1 MIGEP
6 HRIEEVEF
14 PHEFHVPVRVPRRF
28 GARKIPRGVRQMQ
41 RHHCGLFE
49 TWKRGTCVTGV
60 DELAVWRALAEGEEV
75 VVESVAAH
83 HDREHVA
90 GVQNRGGEE
99 EVVLRHGDELFGET
113 HGGGDETVD
122 GGEGGEVGEEG
133 GGYGGVVATAD
144 DEERGGEG
152 GEAGKDVLDGAV
164 EDDVAIDVAVETAAV
179 VSLDPLGHAGE
190 KRQTAAV
197 QSGRSGGFMF
207 QILESIGP
215 VNVDFACTLFPV
227 FAVSK

>member
-1 MIGEP
+1 MIGEA

-14 PHEFHVPVRVPRRF
+14 PHEFHVPVRVARRF
-28 GARKIPRGVRQMQ
+28 RAREIPSRVRQMQ
-41 RHHCGLFE
+41 RHHCGLGQ
-49 TWKRGTCVTGV
+49 TWKRGTCVAGV
-60 DELAVWRALAEGEEV
+60 DELAVSGLFAEGEEV
-75 VVESVAAH
+75 VVQSVAAH

-90 GVQNRGGEE
+90 GIQNRGGEE
-99 EVVLRHGDELFGET
+99 EVVLGHGDELLGET

-133 GGYGGVVATAD
+133 GGHGGVVATAD

-152 GEAGKDVLDGAV
+152 EEAGKNVLDGAV
-164 EDDVAIDVAVETAAV
+164 EDDVAIDVAVKTAAV

-197 QSGRSGGFMF
+197 QSG
-207 QILESIGP
+207 
-215 VNVDFACTLFPV
+215 
-227 FAVSK
+227 K